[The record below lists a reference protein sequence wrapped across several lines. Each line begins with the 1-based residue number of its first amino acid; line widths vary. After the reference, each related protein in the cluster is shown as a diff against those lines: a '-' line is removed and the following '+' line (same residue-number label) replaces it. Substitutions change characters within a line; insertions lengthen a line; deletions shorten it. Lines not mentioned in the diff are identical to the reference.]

1 MTIVAPLNVPSLLGE
16 DASELYAKNQY
27 NLLALM
33 MKDNIITIDWGD
45 EMLARTVLTHAGQL
59 KNQVAKP
66 PVNPT
71 AAASSGGRTSRRSGL
86 SRRQEIAMDFAI
98 SITGFVALYIFML
111 AAFAGWVII
120 GHVPAILHTPLMSGS
135 NFVHGIV
142 VVGGIFALL
151 NASTVLEQAIGFF
164 AVLLGAGNAAGGYA
178 VTDRML
184 AMFQTSG
191 ARPKLVHAHAR
202 THRAKKS

>member
-1 MTIVAPLNVPSLLGE
+1 
-16 DASELYAKNQY
+16 
-27 NLLALM
+27 
-33 MKDNIITIDWGD
+33 
-45 EMLARTVLTHAGQL
+45 
-59 KNQVAKP
+59 
-66 PVNPT
+66 
-71 AAASSGGRTSRRSGL
+71 
-86 SRRQEIAMDFAI
+86 MDFQI
-98 SITGFVALYIFML
+98 VITGFVAIYIFML

-164 AVLLGAGNAAGGYA
+164 AVLLGAGNAAGGFT
-178 VTDRML
+178 VTHRML

-191 ARPKLVHAHAR
+191 QAAKHPKHSKHGHAEA
-202 THRAKKS
+202 AAPKAG

>member
-1 MTIVAPLNVPSLLGE
+1 V
-16 DASELYAKNQY
+16 Q
-27 NLLALM
+27 
-33 MKDNIITIDWGD
+33 
-45 EMLARTVLTHAGQL
+45 
-59 KNQVAKP
+59 
-66 PVNPT
+66 
-71 AAASSGGRTSRRSGL
+71 
-86 SRRQEIAMDFAI
+86 FAI
-98 SITGFVALYIFML
+98 PISGFVALYIFML

-142 VVGGIFALL
+142 VVGGLFALL
-151 NASTVLEQAIGFF
+151 NASTVQEQAIGFF

-191 ARPKLVHAHAR
+191 HQTSHARRGHAKSRPKKR
-202 THRAKKS
+202 

>member
-1 MTIVAPLNVPSLLGE
+1 MNF
-16 DASELYAKNQY
+16 D
-27 NLLALM
+27 
-33 MKDNIITIDWGD
+33 IT
-45 EMLARTVLTHAGQL
+45 M
-59 KNQVAKP
+59 
-66 PVNPT
+66 
-71 AAASSGGRTSRRSGL
+71 
-86 SRRQEIAMDFAI
+86 
-98 SITGFVALYIFML
+98 TGFVAVYIFML

-178 VTDRML
+178 VTGRML

-191 ARPKLVHAHAR
+191 HKPAAAAHAHAKK
-202 THRAKKS
+202 HRRKKG

>member
-1 MTIVAPLNVPSLLGE
+1 MN
-16 DASELYAKNQY
+16 
-27 NLLALM
+27 
-33 MKDNIITIDWGD
+33 
-45 EMLARTVLTHAGQL
+45 
-59 KNQVAKP
+59 
-66 PVNPT
+66 
-71 AAASSGGRTSRRSGL
+71 
-86 SRRQEIAMDFAI
+86 FAI
-98 SITGFVALYIFML
+98 SIDGFAAVYVFML

-142 VVGGIFALL
+142 VVGGMFALL
-151 NASTVLEQAIGFF
+151 NASTVQEQTIGFF

-191 ARPKLVHAHAR
+191 HASKHHKLGHVKA
-202 THRAKKS
+202 HRAKAK

>member
-1 MTIVAPLNVPSLLGE
+1 ME
-16 DASELYAKNQY
+16 FQ
-27 NLLALM
+27 
-33 MKDNIITIDWGD
+33 
-45 EMLARTVLTHAGQL
+45 
-59 KNQVAKP
+59 
-66 PVNPT
+66 
-71 AAASSGGRTSRRSGL
+71 
-86 SRRQEIAMDFAI
+86 IAM
-98 SITGFVALYIFML
+98 TGFVALYIFML
-111 AAFAGWVII
+111 AGFAGWVII
-120 GHVPAILHTPLMSGS
+120 GRVPAILHTPLMSGS

-191 ARPKLVHAHAR
+191 RRPRTRSRHHAKAQAREEGLRDRHAHNDSA
-202 THRAKKS
+202 TDHRRGRSRGGLSLSCTASSACRRR